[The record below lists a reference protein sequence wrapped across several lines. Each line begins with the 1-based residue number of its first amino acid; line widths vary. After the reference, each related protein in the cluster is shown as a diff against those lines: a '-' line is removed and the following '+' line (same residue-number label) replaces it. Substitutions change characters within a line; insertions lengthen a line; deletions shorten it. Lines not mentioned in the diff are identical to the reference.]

1 MRILNRYILVD
12 YLLIFVTALGLIT
25 FVMTVGALIQAVDLM
40 SRGISPDLI
49 IKFFLQNIPYI
60 LSFSMP
66 ISTLFA
72 ALLLF
77 GRLSMDNE
85 ISAMKACGISLG
97 RLVAPLVLLSVLFSG
112 ICVYINCEVAPEA
125 KYASRRLLRSAGV
138 EEPINLL
145 EEGRFIND
153 FPGLMIYVAR
163 KNGNIV
169 KDVVAYELTGS
180 GTVKRSVRAR
190 EGEIIPDDT
199 NKVLLVKLY
208 DVRIEMPDLTDPHD
222 VSKTTYVNAEVYP
235 IKLDFKEMMEKGRG
249 VRKRGRM
256 TVTMMMDLI
265 GYADWADSLT
275 PEAHDDEMRR
285 VRNLVWSYE
294 SIAEPNEQE
303 EAVLEMAMH
312 HQHLLSLKQIEIEKS
327 LSDTN
332 AVAAVEETA
341 GAEAPVVSPL
351 QIEKSRLTV
360 ETNRR
365 ISTAVACFTFMLIGI
380 PLGVKSH
387 RKETSIGMVMSLA
400 IVFVYYLFIIA
411 AKALADYPA
420 LHPNLILWIP
430 LLCTQF
436 LGLWLIRR
444 SS

>member
-1 MRILNRYILVD
+1 MRILNRYIILD
-12 YLLIFVTALGLIT
+12 YLLIFLTALGLIT
-25 FVMTVGALIQAVDLM
+25 FVMTVGALIKAVDLM

-49 IKFFLQNIPYI
+49 IQFFFQNIPYI

-77 GRLSMDNE
+77 GRLSMDSE
-85 ISAMKACGISLG
+85 ISAMKACGISLW

-112 ICVYINCEVAPEA
+112 VCVYINSEVAPEA
-125 KYASRRLLRSAGV
+125 KYANRQLLRSAGV

-169 KDVVAYELTGS
+169 KDVVAYELTGN

-190 EGEIIPDDT
+190 EGEIIPDDE

-208 DVRIEMPDLTDPHD
+208 DVRIEMPDALDPHD
-222 VSKTTYVNAEVYP
+222 VSKTTYVNAEYYP
-235 IKLDFKEMMEKGRG
+235 IKLDFKEMLEKGRR
-249 VRKRGRM
+249 VRKRSHM
-256 TVTMMMDLI
+256 TVRMMMELV
-265 GYADWADSLT
+265 GYANWADRLL
-275 PEAHDDEMRR
+275 PEEFEAERLKVQSD
-285 VRNLVWSYE
+285 VWSYE
-294 SIAEPNEQE
+294 GMGADSSDDAPSR
-303 EAVLEMAMH
+303 LEMARH
-312 HQHLLSLKQIEIEKS
+312 KQHLLSLRQVEVEKK
-327 LSDTN
+327 LSE
-332 AVAAVEETA
+332 AE
-341 GAEAPVVSPL
+341 GALEVNAPVVGESDISPL
-351 QIEKSRLTV
+351 QIEKSRLTI

-387 RKETSIGMVMSLA
+387 RKETSIGMVLSLA
-400 IVFVYYLFIIA
+400 IVFIYYLFIIA

-420 LHPNLILWIP
+420 MHPNLILWIP
-430 LLCTQF
+430 LLTTQA
-436 LGLWLIRR
+436 LGLLLIRR